1 MNMKLRNYQQF
12 YSPKREM
19 NLVKEALKKDYLY
32 DSEELRK
39 LKSRLTEL
47 RQERAEPNQTGLGFV
62 D

>member
-12 YSPKREM
+12 YTPKREM
-19 NLVKEALKKDYLY
+19 KLLKEALKKDYLY